1 MPLDPTLSLVI
12 ATIPMKTPSLLTAP
26 SVLALTLLGALA
38 ACGGGGGGG
47 AAAGAALPGALR
59 LNPAGADLVEL
70 FVAPSSGA
78 ALESDIVL
86 TGSFLED
93 TSLSMFQVQLD
104 PQGRVLTGYAA
115 EAPIPIV
122 SVVLAS
128 QAEHR
133 GSATAFTSPGHVWGG
148 LRQQDGG
155 WCGFIDLGTDK
166 SIVDSVLFEDGGV
179 AVLIHE
185 LGPGAGEFSLTYEEY
200 LPDGTPSFTVELPDP
215 FVDGVL
221 PSMGLVQEPGGQES
235 PVIAARQASTAITWI
250 GILDRVSGGVEAFL
264 TSTPVPTPVLD
275 LEVVDAP
282 GSGHAWVVGRR
293 DLGGSEVAEVIEV
306 RTTDDQGAP
315 LPAGPVVERSRAVAF
330 PAGQGFVGFT
340 AGVAFHGAELGEE
353 YVDRLYLSGTT
364 ADSTTGDFAPCWLAW
379 ELGSDLAP
387 WVRVAVDV
395 TALGQTDFTDIV
407 PSPNPGRVMAAATVI
422 SSDGSLATALN
433 EFDASTGGQTVAMY
447 YDTSFIAQGLQR
459 AGDGLALQRVDL
471 STGNAIGQVEWVAGD
486 LWPEFAVDLQDGPSD
501 GLVEL
506 RNPQGAYW
514 QRALVAGG
522 SAEGLYAISLLDP
535 VARAEASAVLT
546 ESSPQ
551 LGLDEA
557 FFSNVPQMVGLEIP
571 LGALGIQNTIAAPSV
586 ITPVPPTPVE
596 FTATEL

>member
-1 MPLDPTLSLVI
+1 MHRT
-12 ATIPMKTPSLLTAP
+12 
-26 SVLALTLLGALA
+26 
-38 ACGGGGGGG
+38 
-47 AAAGAALPGALR
+47 R
-59 LNPAGADLVEL
+59 
-70 FVAPSSGA
+70 
-78 ALESDIVL
+78 
-86 TGSFLED
+86 
-93 TSLSMFQVQLD
+93 
-104 PQGRVLTGYAA
+104 R
-115 EAPIPIV
+115 
-122 SVVLAS
+122 VVLAYEGLAHQDGAHPGLL
-128 QAEHR
+128 QARLDNQGEFLGAFMAEITDPIASAILAQRVEHR
-133 GSATAFTSPGHVWGG
+133 GDAVAFTSPAHVWGG
-148 LRQQDGG
+148 VRQADGG
-155 WCGFIDLGTDK
+155 WCGMLDLSAGK
-166 SIVDSVLFEDGGV
+166 SILDSVLFEDGGV

-200 LPDGTPSFTVELPDP
+200 LPDGSPSFTVELPAP

-293 DLGGSEVAEVIEV
+293 DLGGSEVAEVLEV
-306 RTTDDQGAP
+306 RTTDDQGSP
-315 LPAGPVVERSRAVAF
+315 LPDGPVVERSRAVAF

-340 AGVAFHGAELGEE
+340 AGAAFHGAELGEE
-353 YVDRLYLSGTT
+353 SADRLYLSGTT

-395 TALGQTDFTDIV
+395 TAPGPTAFTDIV

-447 YDTSFIAQGLQR
+447 YDTTFIAQGLQR
-459 AGDGLALQRVDL
+459 AGDGLALQQVDL

-486 LWPEFAVDLQDGPSD
+486 LWPEFAVELQDGPSD

-522 SAEGLYAISLLDP
+522 SAGAGSKRLSSTRCTPGLWVSRSASSAASKGRLTPSSTSLHP
-535 VARAEASAVLT
+535 RRRSKGAPSCKRCCRRSPMRSPSPFRCATRSNIVARVRARTARPCRKLRPLSFAPRSGASC
-546 ESSPQ
+546 
-551 LGLDEA
+551 
-557 FFSNVPQMVGLEIP
+557 
-571 LGALGIQNTIAAPSV
+571 
-586 ITPVPPTPVE
+586 
-596 FTATEL
+596 